1 MFQWPCKMKV
11 LKDLCVHIYE
21 ALLRLLVGIYLHYLF
36 DDVLL
41 INIDY
46 DVLISRKDI
55 KTY

>member
-1 MFQWPCKMKV
+1 MFQWPCTMKV

-21 ALLRLLVGIYLHYLF
+21 ALLWLLVGIYLHYLF

-46 DVLISRKDI
+46 DVLISVKI
-55 KTY
+55 

>member
-1 MFQWPCKMKV
+1 MKV
-11 LKDLCVHIYE
+11 LKDLCVYIYK

-46 DVLISRKDI
+46 DVSISRKDI